1 MTEPNNPIRLKFV
14 PNKPIPALIECL
26 ESLLSEA
33 QSGELR
39 GLVYITHHLNSA
51 FVSGN
56 AGDCGSRFELLGTTI
71 AAGLDNYRRRQEKD
85 EGE

>member
-1 MTEPNNPIRLKFV
+1 MTEPDNPVSLKIARNV
-14 PNKPIPALIECL
+14 PEPALIECL

-33 QSGELR
+33 KSGDLR
-39 GLVYITHHLNSA
+39 GLVYITHHLNSV

-85 EGE
+85 E